1 MKLIQRFKYCIMEEY
16 VKISRQTYDRMME
29 EHAKIKIERDLL
41 KNQVDDLAQKLY
53 DLQDEVDNLRKQ

>member
-1 MKLIQRFKYCIMEEY
+1 MGEY

-29 EHAKIKIERDLL
+29 VHTKIKDERDLL
-41 KNQVDDLAQKLY
+41 KKQVDDLAQRLY